1 MPKKDKDSL
10 ALDLAD
16 SLNSK
21 FKGQKVAYFL
31 DGKHQTPT
39 DVTDFISTGAS
50 MLDLAIS
57 NQANGGIAVG
67 RITEINGLS
76 STGKSLLG
84 AHILS
89 ETQKKGGVAVYID
102 TETSVSRQF
111 LEAIG
116 CDVPN
121 LLYLHIE
128 TVEQIFQAI
137 EDIVLK
143 VRESDKDKM
152 VTILVDSLAAAS
164 TDVEME
170 SDYGK
175 DGWATTKAL
184 IISKAMRKLTQMIG
198 RHKITLVFTN
208 QLRQKLGVMFGD
220 PYTTSGGLALPFHSS
235 TRIRLKNMGQIKDKE
250 KNIIGV
256 KCRAQVIKNRI
267 GPPMRS
273 ADYDMYFDRGIDDE
287 GGWLQVLKALGYAK
301 VGGSWWTIEY
311 KGEPKK
317 FQSKDFIKM
326 LEDDPEFKQYLYDLI
341 VQESI
346 LEYQENRGIDDV
358 EFTNEVINEDA

>member
-128 TVEQIFQAI
+128 SHT
-137 EDIVLK
+137 
-143 VRESDKDKM
+143 
-152 VTILVDSLAAAS
+152 
-164 TDVEME
+164 
-170 SDYGK
+170 
-175 DGWATTKAL
+175 
-184 IISKAMRKLTQMIG
+184 
-198 RHKITLVFTN
+198 
-208 QLRQKLGVMFGD
+208 
-220 PYTTSGGLALPFHSS
+220 
-235 TRIRLKNMGQIKDKE
+235 E
-250 KNIIGV
+250 KS
-256 KCRAQVIKNRI
+256 R
-267 GPPMRS
+267 PP
-273 ADYDMYFDRGIDDE
+273 
-287 GGWLQVLKALGYAK
+287 
-301 VGGSWWTIEY
+301 SW
-311 KGEPKK
+311 
-317 FQSKDFIKM
+317 F
-326 LEDDPEFKQYLYDLI
+326 
-341 VQESI
+341 
-346 LEYQENRGIDDV
+346 
-358 EFTNEVINEDA
+358 